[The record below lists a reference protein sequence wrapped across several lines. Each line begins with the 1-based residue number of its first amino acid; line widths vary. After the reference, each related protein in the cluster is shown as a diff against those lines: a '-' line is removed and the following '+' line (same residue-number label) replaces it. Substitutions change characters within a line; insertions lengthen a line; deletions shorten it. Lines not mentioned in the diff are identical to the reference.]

1 LRTGYKNANLLMELK
16 PWHLLLDGSFATLQP
31 KFTHRSLAKP
41 PTLQVYSIA
50 CVSKKCLLYGS
61 QVLSTMKDNELDG
74 NVHCMQKIEFIN
86 RAKKNKLAIIFAVG
100 TKKVQ

>member
-1 LRTGYKNANLLMELK
+1 MRIGYKNANLLMELK
-16 PWHLLLDGSFATLQP
+16 PWHLLLDGSFVTLQP

-61 QVLSTMKDNELDG
+61 QLLSTMKDNELDG